1 MRILKLRSSE
11 DATFRYEIHKETYNF
26 PNHMHH
32 FIELTLMLNGSL
44 TVNVGGKKETLESGQ
59 LAMIFPFQSH
69 SYESETESS
78 FVIFTFSPSLISDF
92 LKGAAG
98 KTGEKAVF
106 DASEATKMLFR
117 SKYIDSL
124 DTSPYGVRSSL
135 YSALSDF
142 TSQVELRDREADES
156 AIGKMVEYMNEHYK
170 DPLPLTEVARA
181 IGYSANYLSHCIY
194 KAFGTNYCSL
204 LASIR
209 VEHAKYLLQKT
220 GSSII
225 EVALECGFGCERSF
239 SRQFKKITGHS
250 PKDYRPLGKI
260 HIVEMKHPYEIKR
273 N

>member
-1 MRILKLRSSE
+1 MHVLKLRSGE
-11 DATFRYEIHKETYNF
+11 DATFRYEIHNETYNF
-26 PNHMHH
+26 PQHMHH

-69 SYESETESS
+69 SYESEAESS

-92 LKGAAG
+92 LKGATG
-98 KTGEKAVF
+98 KIGERAVF
-106 DASEATKMLFR
+106 DASEATKLLFR
-117 SKYIDSL
+117 SKFIDAL
-124 DTSPYGVRSSL
+124 DTSPYGVRSCL

-142 TSQVELRDREADES
+142 TSQVGLRDRDADGN
-156 AIGKMVEYMNEHYK
+156 ALGKMVEYINEHYR

-194 KAFGTNYCSL
+194 KAFGSNYCSL

-220 GSSII
+220 GSSVI

-239 SRQFKKITGHS
+239 SRQFKKITGVS
-250 PKDYRPLGKI
+250 PKEYRPIGKI
-260 HIVEMKHPYEIKR
+260 HIIEMRHPDQIAR